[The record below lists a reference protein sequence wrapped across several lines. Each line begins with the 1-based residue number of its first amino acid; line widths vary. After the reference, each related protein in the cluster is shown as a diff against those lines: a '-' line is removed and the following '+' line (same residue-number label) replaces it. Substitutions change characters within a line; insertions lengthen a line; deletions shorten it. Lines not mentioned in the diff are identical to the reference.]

1 MLESPEEN
9 TPKTPQPVPRETES
23 PSGTSDQRD
32 RTASACEYSARH
44 ENPEENT
51 PRTPQPLPRETESP
65 DAFSSQRSPGAPKME
80 DQHFGLRFQDS
91 AAAGA
96 KWIAANQH
104 ADHMQNLLN
113 SLGVANDELAARKL
127 LFSDNFATGMGT
139 AKDTASTVKDW
150 LRMVADEERGHRVV
164 SSDISFDLR
173 RCLPAPFM
181 QAVKSLSEG
190 NGLRDEALAWC
201 FYANIAFLKHHGRRV
216 GHKSGERTEAPN
228 IPALVGGPP
237 SSRKTCLTAMT
248 TDFLLQAP
256 EAPQLMQKRECII
269 ADATVAG
276 IRSAI
281 FNYNRAA
288 VVADEASNVYETP
301 WSEKGRHPYLF
312 LHKVAG
318 QTEIIEFIAQPVAH
332 GFNKRFNLVFAPE
345 RSPESAEVHT
355 ASAKAFFTQLHT
367 WLCKN
372 AWGTEGNH
380 YLDGY
385 ALTCYQSV
393 KQAAEDF
400 MEERGGQLTKDACRK
415 VRFWSTD
422 FSVVEY
428 GGKDVARTEAART
441 QPNVYE
447 FILAVNMWLRQ
458 LHAHFSFYKWFRH
471 MSDQRPGGSTKDLT
485 AAMERADDGEE
496 RSRLKANLSAED
508 RLRHEIL
515 VHEKAAVGA
524 KIAGDQADT
533 QSPLANVAE
542 AKRKTKKGIK
552 VVVYIK
558 KSAREIGGNADA
570 EAARTRLLVP
580 IKYF

>member
-228 IPALVGGPP
+228 IPVLVGGPP
-237 SSRKTCLTAMT
+237 SSRKTCLIAMT

-301 WSEKGRHPYLF
+301 WSEKG
-312 LHKVAG
+312 
-318 QTEIIEFIAQPVAH
+318 
-332 GFNKRFNLVFAPE
+332 
-345 RSPESAEVHT
+345 SPESAEVHT

-385 ALTCYQSV
+385 ALTCYQRCVSQSPV
-393 KQAAEDF
+393 LVHRRARLAHANMRICQ
-400 MEERGGQLTKDACRK
+400 
-415 VRFWSTD
+415 
-422 FSVVEY
+422 FSVVEH

-458 LHAHFSFYKWFRH
+458 LHVHFSFYKWFRH

-508 RLRHEIL
+508 RPRHEIL

-524 KIAGDQADT
+524 KIAGDQVRLWLRNQIWFKKQRVTADQIKTVLADLHKAGLMDSDSSPEADT

-552 VVVYIK
+552 PVVYIK
-558 KSAREIGGNADA
+558 KSTREIGGNADA

>member
-1 MLESPEEN
+1 M
-9 TPKTPQPVPRETES
+9 
-23 PSGTSDQRD
+23 
-32 RTASACEYSARH
+32 
-44 ENPEENT
+44 
-51 PRTPQPLPRETESP
+51 
-65 DAFSSQRSPGAPKME
+65 
-80 DQHFGLRFQDS
+80 
-91 AAAGA
+91 
-96 KWIAANQH
+96 
-104 ADHMQNLLN
+104 
-113 SLGVANDELAARKL
+113 
-127 LFSDNFATGMGT
+127 
-139 AKDTASTVKDW
+139 
-150 LRMVADEERGHRVV
+150 
-164 SSDISFDLR
+164 
-173 RCLPAPFM
+173 
-181 QAVKSLSEG
+181 
-190 NGLRDEALAWC
+190 
-201 FYANIAFLKHHGRRV
+201 
-216 GHKSGERTEAPN
+216 
-228 IPALVGGPP
+228 
-237 SSRKTCLTAMT
+237 
-248 TDFLLQAP
+248 
-256 EAPQLMQKRECII
+256 
-269 ADATVAG
+269 
-276 IRSAI
+276 
-281 FNYNRAA
+281 
-288 VVADEASNVYETP
+288 
-301 WSEKGRHPYLF
+301 
-312 LHKVAG
+312 AG

-367 WLCKN
+367 WLCKT

-422 FSVVEY
+422 VLRLAHANMRICQFSVVEY

-447 FILAVNMWLRQ
+447 FTLAVNMWLRQ
-458 LHAHFSFYKWFRH
+458 LHVHFSFYKWFRH

-508 RLRHEIL
+508 RPRHEIL

-524 KIAGDQADT
+524 KIAGDQVRLWLRNQIWFKKQRVTADQIKTVLADLHKAGLMDSDSSPEADT

-552 VVVYIK
+552 PVVYIK